1 MKNRTARG
9 FTLIETI
16 VVLGIVAA
24 LTALIFGALGPARE
38 SARRSGCMSNMHQWG
53 KAFSMYISDWDGQEP
68 ILGQQMTHA
77 QLGLPAGVQA
87 TLFMQTYHLGNSPV
101 GYCPSM
107 HYSTVQSTK
116 ARRMTSYWTPGLFAE
131 NIFPD
136 LPTIIADRGP
146 AFPLLVCEMHNA
158 DTDFPHQP
166 SWAHKNVQVL
176 RIDQQVI
183 YENVPVRTGNF
194 YE

>member
-1 MKNRTARG
+1 MTSRTERG

-77 QLGLPAGVQA
+77 QLGLPAGTQA
-87 TLFMQTYHLGNSPV
+87 NIFVETYHLGNNPV
-101 GYCPSM
+101 GYCPSA
-107 HYSTVQSTK
+107 HYSAMQSIK
-116 ARRMTSYWTPGLFAE
+116 APRMTSYRTPGLFSE
-131 NIFPD
+131 DSFPD
-136 LPTIIADRGP
+136 LPVIVASRGP
-146 AFPLLVCEMHNA
+146 AFPLIVCDMHNA
-158 DTDFPHQP
+158 DPDFPHQP
-166 SWAHKNVQVL
+166 SWAHRNVQVL

-183 YENVPVRTGNF
+183 YKNVPAHTGDF
-194 YE
+194 SL